1 MKKSPRFLQLIIL
14 YKSVIGL
21 IEVFVATAFL
31 RTPEKNLEVLLTRI
45 AKGHNL
51 DTGNRVMDFAIEQ
64 AGLLSYDLV
73 MNITMIILLFGIL
86 NLIES
91 YGLHMRRRW
100 AEWLTIIGTSAMIPY
115 ELYELAKG
123 FSSVK
128 VWVLVINCA
137 IVYYLARHKEL
148 FKSMRVVL

>member
-148 FKSMRVVL
+148 FKSRRVVL